1 MTVRELIERLNEYK
15 PATNVYISVD
25 DTDPIGGAD
34 KIMGIGEVKD
44 CSEKVDG
51 IYLLSF

>member
-15 PATNVYISVD
+15 PATEVFISTDYD
-25 DTDPIGGAD
+25 DPVGGAE

-44 CSEKVDG
+44 IDKAVNG
-51 IYLLSF
+51 IYLLSL